1 MTIIVFYLQGFIS
14 ALVGVYYFTQLYR
27 YMRYRRIPETTIFH
41 SRRGGLFEF
50 KTPLVIG
57 FILTLIIEQFGLIS
71 FQESTLLRTMIEN
84 IQAFFIITVLL
95 QGVFMGGISLLDRA
109 GVFKPDIKKNP
120 SKDTTVF
127 HLRLLFLTMAF
138 LIGFAITLILAL

>member
-1 MTIIVFYLQGFIS
+1 MFVFYLQGFIS
-14 ALVGVYYFTQLYR
+14 AVVGVYYFTQLYR

-57 FILTLIIEQFGLIS
+57 FVLTLILEQFGLIS
-71 FQESTLLRTMIEN
+71 FEAGSLLRTTIEN
-84 IQAFFIITVLL
+84 IQVFFIITILL
-95 QGVFMGGISLLDRA
+95 QGVFMGVISLLDAA
-109 GVFKPDIKKNP
+109 GVFKPDIKKNA
-120 SKDTTVF
+120 SKDTPVY

-138 LIGFAITLILAL
+138 IIGFAITFILAL